1 MPKSRITIAAL
12 LSAPLVIAAVAF
24 ASLPDVAAQINMK
37 LIGSWSWESRP
48 DKTGSRTVVGFGFIT
63 QRGSRVSG
71 SYSVTAMGGP
81 DDDDGAE
88 AGSIPFIGTI
98 NGNTIDIEYDPE
110 DVHTDFETNFRYH
123 KPKGKAP
130 STATITLQKGKLE
143 LRQTSGD
150 LADKSMNVPRQ
161 FTMHRDK

>member
-1 MPKSRITIAAL
+1 MQKSLVPFAAL
-12 LSAPLVIAAVAF
+12 LRSLLIIAAVICVFWSAV
-24 ASLPDVAAQINMK
+24 SAQIKINFNT
-37 LIGSWSWESRP
+37 SWSWESRP
-48 DKTGSRTVVGFGFIT
+48 DKSGSRTVVGFSFSQKGNRI
-63 QRGSRVSG
+63 SG
-71 SYSVTAMGGP
+71 SYSVSSTGGP
-81 DDDDGAE
+81 DDDDGAG

-98 NGNTIDIEYDPE
+98 NGDTINIEYNPE

-130 STATITLQKGKLE
+130 STAIITFKNGKLE

-150 LADKSMNVPRQ
+150 LADRSMNVPRQ

>member
-1 MPKSRITIAAL
+1 MEKSRMPFAAL
-12 LSAPLVIAAVAF
+12 LSSLMIIAAVACVL
-24 ASLPDVAAQINMK
+24 SSGVAAQINIK
-37 LIGSWSWESRP
+37 LHGSWSWESRP

-71 SYSVTAMGGP
+71 SYSVSATGGP
-81 DDDDGAE
+81 EDDDGAG

-98 NGNTIDIEYDPE
+98 NGDTINIEYDPE

-130 STATITLQKGKLE
+130 ATATITL
-143 LRQTSGD
+143 
-150 LADKSMNVPRQ
+150 
-161 FTMHRDK
+161 